1 MIPVKLLNTK
11 SILVMPMARRFVVCA
26 TILGMLVVIS
36 LLPHVFAIDESTIKA
51 TEQIKKNPAM
61 MEMLKKIEL
70 SKKILAE
77 IQEQKKQQDQKAK
90 QIQELRENA
99 QAKLASDIS
108 RMNKDYEPYSPQNAF
123 SRFIV
128 KKPVELQNIYWSMF
142 NYQQEKIKSAKD
154 ARDKIL
160 SDGGSRED
168 AWGAYQKISATKR
181 AKMIEINKSLNIL
194 YAGADV
200 TIQGIFDAK
209 GKLPRYD

>member
-1 MIPVKLLNTK
+1 L
-11 SILVMPMARRFVVCA
+11 S
-26 TILGMLVVIS
+26 
-36 LLPHVFAIDESTIKA
+36 HVFAIDESTIKA
-51 TEQIKKNPAM
+51 TDQIKKNPAM

-77 IQEQKKQQDQKAK
+77 MQEQKKQQDQKAK
-90 QIQELRENA
+90 QIEELRKNVEVN
-99 QAKLASDIS
+99 LANDIN
-108 RMNKDYEPYSPQNAF
+108 RMNRDYEPYSSQSAF

-128 KKPVELQNIYWSMF
+128 KKPAELQSIYLSMF

-168 AWGAYQKISATKR
+168 AWKAYHKISATKR
-181 AKMIEINKSLNIL
+181 AKMIELNKSLNIQ
-194 YAGADV
+194 YAGAD
-200 TIQGIFDAK
+200 IAAQDSFDVK

>member
-1 MIPVKLLNTK
+1 
-11 SILVMPMARRFVVCA
+11 MARRFVVCA

-99 QAKLASDIS
+99 QAKLASDIG

-168 AWGAYQKISATKR
+168 AWGAYQKISATKK
-181 AKMIEINKSLNIL
+181 AKMIEINKSLNIQ

-200 TIQGIFDAK
+200 TIQGTFDAK

>member
-1 MIPVKLLNTK
+1 M
-11 SILVMPMARRFVVCA
+11 MPMARRFVVCA

-99 QAKLASDIS
+99 QAKLASDIG

-168 AWGAYQKISATKR
+168 AWGAYQKISATKK
-181 AKMIEINKSLNIL
+181 AKMIEINKSLNIQ

-200 TIQGIFDAK
+200 TIQGTFDAK

>member
-1 MIPVKLLNTK
+1 
-11 SILVMPMARRFVVCA
+11 MARRFVVCA
-26 TILGMLVVIS
+26 TMLGLLAMFSS
-36 LLPHVFAIDESTIKA
+36 LSHVFAIDESTIKA
-51 TEQIKKNPAM
+51 TDQIKKNPAL

-77 IQEQKKQQDQKAK
+77 MQEQKKQQDQKAK
-90 QIQELRENA
+90 QIQEIRKNVE
-99 QAKLASDIS
+99 AKLANDIN
-108 RMNKDYEPYSPQNAF
+108 RMNLDYEPYSSQSAF

-128 KKPVELQNIYWSMF
+128 KKPVELQNIYLSMF

-168 AWGAYQKISATKR
+168 AWDAYHKISATKR
-181 AKMIEINKSLNIL
+181 AKMIELNKSFNIQ
-194 YAGADV
+194 YAGADSV
-200 TIQGIFDAK
+200 TQDSFDVK